1 MKKLLVLSALVISCI
16 ACKNETKQTNPATTE
31 TTTAPK
37 KLATITTVA
46 EFTGQQVTGVSVSQA
61 GRVFV
66 NFPRWRPTVKHSV
79 TEVVNGESIPFPNES
94 WNSWTPDTPLT
105 DTTFVAVQ
113 SVVVSQNEL
122 FVVDTRNPFFKGVLS
137 NPKLFVFN
145 LENDSLT
152 KTYTLPEDV
161 FFKDSYINDV
171 RIDRKNKVA
180 YFTDSGHAGLLIL
193 NLENGTFKRVLT
205 DHISTT
211 AETDH
216 LNINGKQWVNT
227 VHSDG
232 IALNQIDDTLYFH
245 ALTGY
250 TLYAVSTAVL
260 INGTKE
266 DIEAAVEVVDK
277 TAAPDGM
284 IFDQF
289 GNLYYADLENNAIL
303 KRDLNGKTT
312 TIAKGD
318 MVRWADTFSI
328 YNGNLYYTNSRIND
342 ITGPIPTMTF
352 QVNKLAITE

>member
-1 MKKLLVLSALVISCI
+1 MKKLLVLSALVVSSI
-16 ACKNETKQTNPATTE
+16 ACKKETKHPEATTTE
-31 TTTAPK
+31 TSTKTDE
-37 KLATITTVA
+37 LATITEVA
-46 EFTGQQVTGVSVSQA
+46 EFTGQQVTGVTVSEA

-79 TEVVNGESIPFPNES
+79 TEVVNGHSIPFPNKN
-94 WNSWTPDTPLT
+94 WNSWTADSPLT

-113 SVVVSQNEL
+113 SVVASQKEL

-137 NPKLFVFN
+137 NPKLFVFDLDN
-145 LENDSLT
+145 NTL
-152 KTYTLPEDV
+152 KQTYTLTEEV

-171 RIDRKNKVA
+171 RIDRKNNVA
-180 YFTDSGHAGLLIL
+180 YFTDSGHAGLLLL

-205 DHISTT
+205 DHVSTT

-216 LNINGKQWVNT
+216 LTINGKQWVNT

-232 IALNQIDDTLYFH
+232 IALNLIDDVLYFH

-260 INGTKE
+260 INATDDE
-266 DIEAAVEVVDK
+266 IAAAVEVVDK

-284 IFDQF
+284 IFDQS

-303 KRDLNGKTT
+303 KRDLNGMTT
-312 TIAKGD
+312 TIAKGE

-328 YNGNLYYTNSRIND
+328 YNGDLYYTNSRINE

-352 QVNKLAITE
+352 QVNKIALKD